1 MTCYVRPDELDD
13 DREQEQL
20 SSQDSTGNK
29 HLEEYEEE
37 EETEDEPCPKE
48 KAAKKS
54 I

>member
-1 MTCYVRPDELDD
+1 MSCYVRPDELDD
-13 DREQEQL
+13 DREQL

-29 HLEEYEEE
+29 HLEEDEEE

-48 KAAKKS
+48 KAVIKS